1 MHQNCVHFVMETQK
15 RLFTRAVS
23 LQSVAMCALAV
34 QFVNFVLRSG
44 GGALCTL
51 GNGNTKGGLQSRGA
65 NRRNQGGG
73 EDNASFTPT
82 VCTTKSVMHSWGGIG
97 RASYSQQEHKVSWS
111 CWLDNCSVKPSD
123 ITVSI
128 LCLAARGGGQR
139 FYTDLNNQQ
148 SQWCNALND
157 NVFSVTAA

>member
-1 MHQNCVHFVMETQK
+1 MYTVYTMHQNCVHFVMETQK

-23 LQSVAMCALAV
+23 LQSVAMCALAA

-73 EDNASFTPT
+73 GRTMPVLHQLCVQPSQLCTAGVALAEPVIAS
-82 VCTTKSVMHSWGGIG
+82 KSIKSAGPV
-97 RASYSQQEHKVSWS
+97 
-111 CWLDNCSVKPSD
+111 D
-123 ITVSI
+123 
-128 LCLAARGGGQR
+128 
-139 FYTDLNNQQ
+139 
-148 SQWCNALND
+148 
-157 NVFSVTAA
+157 

>member
-1 MHQNCVHFVMETQK
+1 MYTVYTMHQNCVHFVMETQK

-73 EDNASFTPT
+73 
-82 VCTTKSVMHSWGGIG
+82 
-97 RASYSQQEHKVSWS
+97 
-111 CWLDNCSVKPSD
+111 
-123 ITVSI
+123 
-128 LCLAARGGGQR
+128 RGQCQ
-139 FYTDLNNQQ
+139 FYTNCVYIVQP
-148 SQWCNALND
+148 SQLCTAGVALAEPVIASKSIKSAGPVD
-157 NVFSVTAA
+157 